1 MYKGWDDR
9 IVFVRCEQLGDPMAH
24 ALDRQRFVS
33 STQGVLRLPKRIRAQ
48 FSLTALSEL
57 DPVVWTVFPLR

>member
-48 FSLTALSEL
+48 FSLTALSPPAQL
-57 DPVVWTVFPLR
+57 SDQSLND